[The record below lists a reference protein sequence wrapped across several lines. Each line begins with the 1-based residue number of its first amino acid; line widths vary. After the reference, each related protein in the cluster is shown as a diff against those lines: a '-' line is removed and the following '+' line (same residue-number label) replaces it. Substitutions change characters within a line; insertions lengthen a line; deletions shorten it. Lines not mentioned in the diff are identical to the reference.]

1 MTEELLQYRGNP
13 VVLDTASNWVY
24 IGTLESV
31 TDDGIVLSEAD
42 AHDIS
47 DTDITK
53 ELYIHKSRT
62 EGIRVNRDRVV
73 VSRTFIVG
81 ISALDAVKS
90 F

>member
-1 MTEELLQYRGNP
+1 MTDDWMQYMGTP
-13 VVLDTASNWVY
+13 VVLDTTSSWIY
-24 IGTLESV
+24 IGTLEAI
-31 TDDGIVLSEAD
+31 TDESITLSEAD

-62 EGIRVNRDRVV
+62 EGIRVNRDRVI
-73 VSRTFIVG
+73 VSRAFIVG
-81 ISALDAVKS
+81 LSALDAVKA

>member
-1 MTEELLQYRGNP
+1 MTEELLQYRGTP

-62 EGIRVNRDRVV
+62 EGIRVNRDRVI
-73 VSRTFIVG
+73 VSRAFIVG
-81 ISALDAVKS
+81 ISALDAVKA